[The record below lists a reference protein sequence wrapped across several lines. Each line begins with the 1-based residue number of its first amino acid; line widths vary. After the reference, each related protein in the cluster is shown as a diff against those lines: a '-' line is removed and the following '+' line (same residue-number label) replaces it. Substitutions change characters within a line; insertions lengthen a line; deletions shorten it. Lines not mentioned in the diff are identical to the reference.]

1 MFTIY
6 RHEIHENVKNFI
18 IWSFSVGILG
28 LICMAMYSG
37 MSEDMAALADSF
49 SNMGAFSEAFGM
61 STLGIGTPIGYFAT
75 EIGTIHGLG
84 GGLFAAILA
93 TGILSKE
100 EESHTGE
107 FLYSLPVSRVKIV
120 TSKLMAVESLLV
132 GFSIVCG
139 LLYMVGFVYLG
150 EDIPMADF
158 AKFIGLELLL
168 DTEIAMVCFLIS
180 AFGKKTKLGTGL
192 GITLVFYA
200 YDLIGRVVPD
210 MKDYLFIGPYS
221 YANASEIFSGKDIEI
236 KAVAMAC
243 TVIAVTAV
251 LAYVTYSK
259 KDLAS

>member
-6 RHEIHENVKNFI
+6 RHEIKENIKNFI

-28 LICMAMYSG
+28 LICIAMYSG
-37 MSEDMAALADSF
+37 MSEDMAALSDSF

-61 STLGIGTPIGYFAT
+61 STLGIGTLVGYFAT

-93 TGILSKE
+93 TGMLSKE
-100 EESHTGE
+100 EDGHTGE
-107 FLYSLPVSRVKIV
+107 FLYSLPVSRSKIV

-132 GFSIVCG
+132 GFSIICG
-139 LLYMVGFVYLG
+139 LLYMAGFLYLG
-150 EDIPMADF
+150 EEIPMADF
-158 AKFIGLELLL
+158 AKFIGLELLM
-168 DTEIAMVCFLIS
+168 DTEIAMVCFVIS

-192 GITLVFYA
+192 GITLIFYA
-200 YDLIGRVVPD
+200 YDIIGRVVPD

-221 YANASEIFSGKDIEI
+221 YANASEIFSGKEI
-236 KAVAMAC
+236 GINAIAVACAVIVVT
-243 TVIAVTAV
+243 TVF
-251 LAYVTYSK
+251 AYVKYSK